1 MPGRKKPTSAKQH
14 KAKLQHQRA
23 VKRGDAEPDPP
34 KDHKPRKPS
43 TRTTRTRP
51 QDPSSSTTSAS
62 ALTPEHLKAQQIIAS
77 ARRLQSSFVK
87 LSPALLER
95 SKVLADRVL
104 LERPIPYD
112 AAVWKVTSG
121 RMGEEKEEAI
131 RKEMSCMRRPKWKY
145 EQTKKEVEKNEEG
158 VYAKWL
164 DKMDELVQSWV
175 DAADEARR
183 SGLELEAED
192 RDPEL
197 PPTED
202 EGMPPSPTIF
212 ERNLEVWR
220 QLCVLAPF
228 LRITRVFPMSY
239 IFIHNDHH
247 FSFPRHACSVGELSN
262 SRRSS

>member
-1 MPGRKKPTSAKQH
+1 MPGRKKPASAKQR

-23 VKRGDAEPDPP
+23 IKRGDAEPDPP

-43 TRTTRTRP
+43 ARTHTRP
-51 QDPSSSTTSAS
+51 QDPSTSAS
-62 ALTPEHLKAQQIIAS
+62 AGLTPEHLKAQQIIAS

-95 SKVLADRVL
+95 SKILADRVL
-104 LERPIPYD
+104 LTRPIPPD
-112 AAVWKVTSG
+112 AAIWKLTSG
-121 RMGEEKEEAI
+121 RMEDSKEEAI

-164 DKMDELVQSWV
+164 DRMDGLVQSWV
-175 DAADEARR
+175 EAADEARR
-183 SGLELEAED
+183 AGLEVEDGD

-197 PPTED
+197 PPKED
-202 EGMPPSPTIF
+202 EGVPPSPTIF

-228 LRITRVFPMSY
+228 LFLFLYTIRIPSMSY
-239 IFIHNDHH
+239 TCPFTIMIIHHP
-247 FSFPRHACSVGELSN
+247 SFPFIS
-262 SRRSS
+262 